1 MSQRETLT
9 TTTVFGTTLL
19 AWAVAI
25 REMQGMNAGPGTS
38 LGSFAWF
45 LGIWATMT
53 VAMMLPGATPGAV
66 LFSRFHGGLETF
78 AFLVGQLVVWTAC
91 GAAAYSIDLAVRQQA
106 PSFVAWDNR
115 GPWLAGAALA
125 GAGVYQL
132 TPLKAACLRFCR
144 SPLHIL
150 MRTRP
155 GLLPAARSGCTSG
168 VYCVGCCSGLMLAL
182 FALGV
187 MSLFWMAII
196 AAAISAEKVLRRGK
210 AIAAALAILLAVL
223 GAWVALLPR
232 TVPGLQQPKPMQPMP
247 IQQGMSR

>member
-91 GAAAYSIDLAVRQQA
+91 GAAAYSIDHAVRQQA

-132 TPLKAACLRFCR
+132 TPLKAACLRLPACSSRSRCSRCR
-144 SPLHIL
+144 SSKECHDELDHSRQLLRVVQLRCDLPVPTNRRRNGWPLH
-150 MRTRP
+150 TRP
-155 GLLPAARSGCTSG
+155 LS
-168 VYCVGCCSGLMLAL
+168 
-182 FALGV
+182 
-187 MSLFWMAII
+187 
-196 AAAISAEKVLRRGK
+196 RRP
-210 AIAAALAILLAVL
+210 LLADRRRRSRRRQPVRAS
-223 GAWVALLPR
+223 GRDRDALQR
-232 TVPGLQQPKPMQPMP
+232 
-247 IQQGMSR
+247 R